1 MLNKT
6 YFEMPIYGP
15 LSCVILAIS
24 EPNKLAKRY
33 TIESLS
39 LGSVMVACSWGQAV
53 TFSEMFN
60 AFIRNGYHKESRY
73 TLLGC
78 VFSLGI
84 EENIPKIGVQIET
97 TFYDDGDGF
106 DALSVKYNKA
116 EAMIIYN
123 KITKILN
130 KCDFGEHDGQAIR

>member
-1 MLNKT
+1 MLNKSL
-6 YFEMPIYGP
+6 FEIPIYGP
-15 LSCVILAIS
+15 FSCQLLALS

-33 TIESLS
+33 TLKSLS
-39 LGSVMVACSWGQAV
+39 FGSIMVADSWGQAV

-60 AFIRNGYHKESRY
+60 TFIRNGYHKEAKY

-78 VFSLGI
+78 VFSLMI
-84 EENIPKIGVQIET
+84 EENIPKMGVQIDSSV
-97 TFYDDGDGF
+97 YDNDDEF
-106 DALSVKYNKA
+106 DVLSIKCNKA

-130 KCDFGEHDGQAIR
+130 KCDLGEYDG